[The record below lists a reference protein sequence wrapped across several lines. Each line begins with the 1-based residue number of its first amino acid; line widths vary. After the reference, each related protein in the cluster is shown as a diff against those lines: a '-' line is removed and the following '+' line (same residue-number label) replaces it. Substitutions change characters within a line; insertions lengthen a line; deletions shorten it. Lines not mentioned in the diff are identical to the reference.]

1 MAKPA
6 KKGISERKR
15 LAAIFASLA
24 VLIMGTASLL
34 ESMSL
39 DYYTVLATLQKV
51 LPASLALG
59 GLGWFM
65 GMILDKPRRRSRG
78 GLNNLFISELMKNAS
93 PETQGISDKTPENTE
108 SSEATS
114 E

>member
-15 LAAIFASLA
+15 LAAIFASFA

-39 DYYTVLATLQKV
+39 DYYTVLATLQKII
-51 LPASLALG
+51 PAGLALG

-65 GMILDKPRRRSRG
+65 GMILDKPRRHSRG
-78 GLNNLFISELMKNAS
+78 GLNNLFINELMKNAS
-93 PETQGISDKTPENTE
+93 PETQGISDKAPENTE
-108 SSEATS
+108 NNEAAA